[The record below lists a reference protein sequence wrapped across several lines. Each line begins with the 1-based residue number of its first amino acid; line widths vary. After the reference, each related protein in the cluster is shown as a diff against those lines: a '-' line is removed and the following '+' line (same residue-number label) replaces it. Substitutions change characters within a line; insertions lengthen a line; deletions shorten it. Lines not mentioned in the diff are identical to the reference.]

1 MNPTIKRL
9 LAYCA
14 RYPRWLIQAGICLL
28 LATGAEVAGPLLIKL
43 FIDDYLAPRQLVWP
57 AIAAIGAGY
66 LGLQFLSAAGFYLQ
80 SLRFNRIAQAVVQ
93 RLREQVFATA
103 IRLPARYFDKH
114 RSGSLI
120 SRITNDTEAIMNL
133 YVQVIGLLVQKVVL
147 LCGIL
152 ISMALLDLRLML
164 VCVTL
169 LPAVG
174 AVMWLYQKLSV
185 PVVRATRSLLSDINS
200 RLNESLQGMP
210 VIQAMVQER
219 HFARAFAEV
228 NQRHWQAR
236 LKSLKINGILLRP
249 LIDLFYMMVLIGL
262 LALFSYEGLGAQQ
275 ELSGQSA
282 IQVGVLYAFISYLGR
297 MIEPLIEMTNQLN
310 QLQQAMVAGER
321 VFSLLDE
328 ARESTEGE
336 ALLAQG
342 RVSFEGVSFSY
353 DGQQPVLRDLS
364 FSTRPGQMLAL
375 VGHTGSGKSTVISLL
390 MGFYPIGSGIIRF
403 DEHPLE
409 TLSLA
414 AVRRSI
420 GLVQQDPF
428 IFVGTLAENLRLG
441 RDGIDEARLWRA
453 LEEVQLA
460 AFVQSLPAGLDT
472 LMEEGGKNLSAGQ
485 RQLLSFAR
493 ALVGDPRILILDEAT
508 ASVDSQTELALSQAL
523 SAARRGRTT
532 IAIAHRLSTI
542 VDADEI
548 LLLSRGQVGE
558 RGTHGDLMA
567 LGGHYAQLFEM
578 QSQGAWLEEK
588 RA

>member
-1 MNPTIKRL
+1 MWGDAVNPTIKRL

-14 RYPRWLIQAGICLL
+14 RYPRWLVQAGICLL

-57 AIAAIGAGY
+57 PIAAIAAGY
-66 LGLQFLSAAGFYLQ
+66 LGLQVLSAAGFYLQ

-93 RLREQVFATA
+93 TLREQVFATA

-152 ISMALLDLRLML
+152 ISMALLDVRLML
-164 VCVTL
+164 VCACL
-169 LPAVG
+169 LPAVA

-219 HFARAFAEV
+219 HFANAFAEV
-228 NQRHWQAR
+228 NQQHWSAR

-262 LALFSYEGLGAQQ
+262 LALFAREGLSAG
-275 ELSGQSA
+275 GA

-321 VFSLLDE
+321 VFALLDE
-328 ARESTEGE
+328 SRESTQGE
-336 ALLAQG
+336 SPALQG
-342 RVSFEGVSFSY
+342 RVSFDKVSFSY
-353 DGQQPVLRDLS
+353 DGQQQVLREVS
-364 FSTRPGQMLAL
+364 FAARPGQMLAL
-375 VGHTGSGKSTVISLL
+375 VGHTGSGKSTIISLL
-390 MGFYPIGSGIIRF
+390 MGFYPLDQGTIRF
-403 DEHPLE
+403 DDHPMAE
-409 TLSLA
+409 LSLA

-441 RDGIDEARLWRA
+441 RDGIDEARLWQA
-453 LEEVQLA
+453 LTEVQLA
-460 AFVQSLPAGLDT
+460 DFVLSLPEGINT

-508 ASVDSQTELALSQAL
+508 ASVDSQTELALSTAL
-523 SAARRGRTT
+523 AAARRGRTT

-548 LLLSRGQVGE
+548 LLLSRGQVNE
-558 RGTHGDLMA
+558 RGTHGELMTQ
-567 LGGHYAQLFEM
+567 GGHYAQLFEM

>member
-14 RYPRWLIQAGICLL
+14 DYPVWLVQAGVCLL

-43 FIDDYLAPRQLVWP
+43 FIDDYLAPRQLDWP
-57 AIAAIGAGY
+57 VIAALAAGY
-66 LGLQFLSAAGFYLQ
+66 LGLQVLSAAGFYLQ

-103 IRLPARYFDKH
+103 IRLPARYFDQH

-133 YVQVIGLLVQKVVL
+133 YVQVIGLLVQKLVL

-152 ISMALLDLRLML
+152 VSMALLDVRLML
-164 VCVTL
+164 VCAAL
-169 LPAVG
+169 IPAVG

-185 PVVRATRSLLSDINS
+185 PVVRETRSLLSDINS

-210 VIQAMVQER
+210 VIQAMVQEVR
-219 HFARAFAEV
+219 FANAFAEV
-228 NQRHWQAR
+228 NQQHWRAR

-262 LALFSYEGLGAQQ
+262 LALFAHEGLSTG
-275 ELSGQSA
+275 GA

-321 VFSLLDE
+321 VFALQDE
-328 ARESTEGE
+328 ARESTRGASAE
-336 ALLAQG
+336 LAG
-342 RVSFEGVSFSY
+342 RVSFQGVNFSY
-353 DGQQPVLRDLS
+353 DGEQPVLQGVS
-364 FSTRPGQMLAL
+364 FDVAPGQMLAL
-375 VGHTGSGKSTVISLL
+375 VGHTGSGKSTIISLL
-390 MGFYPIGSGIIRF
+390 MGFYPIDGGEIRF
-403 DEHPLE
+403 DERPLS
-409 TLSLA
+409 TLSLS

-441 RDGIDEARLWRA
+441 REGIMDAQLWQA
-453 LEEVQLA
+453 LDEVQLA
-460 AFVQSLPAGLDT
+460 RFVRSLPDGLDT

-548 LLLSRGQVGE
+548 LLLSRGQVIE
-558 RGTHGDLMA
+558 RGSHQGLMA
-567 LGGHYAQLFEM
+567 EQGHYAQLFEM

>member
-14 RYPRWLIQAGICLL
+14 DYPVWLVQAGVCLL

-43 FIDDYLAPRQLVWP
+43 FIDDYLAPRHLDWP
-57 AIAAIGAGY
+57 VIAALAAGY
-66 LGLQFLSAAGFYLQ
+66 LGLQVLSAAGFYLQ

-103 IRLPARYFDKH
+103 IRLPARYFDQH

-133 YVQVIGLLVQKVVL
+133 YVQVIGLLVQKLVL

-152 ISMALLDLRLML
+152 VSMALLDVRLML
-164 VCVTL
+164 VCAAL
-169 LPAVG
+169 IPAVG

-185 PVVRATRSLLSDINS
+185 PVVRETRSLLSDINS

-210 VIQAMVQER
+210 VIQAMVQEVR
-219 HFARAFAEV
+219 FANAFAEV
-228 NQRHWQAR
+228 NQQHWRAR

-262 LALFSYEGLGAQQ
+262 LALFAHEGLSTG
-275 ELSGQSA
+275 GA

-321 VFSLLDE
+321 VFALQDE
-328 ARESTEGE
+328 ARESTRGASAE
-336 ALLAQG
+336 LAG
-342 RVSFEGVSFSY
+342 RVSFQGVNFSY
-353 DGQQPVLRDLS
+353 DGEQPVLQGVS
-364 FSTRPGQMLAL
+364 FDVAPGQMLAL
-375 VGHTGSGKSTVISLL
+375 VGHTGSGKSTIISLL
-390 MGFYPIGSGIIRF
+390 MGFYPIDGGEIRF
-403 DEHPLE
+403 DERPLS
-409 TLSLA
+409 TLSLS

-441 RDGIDEARLWRA
+441 REGIMDAQLWQA
-453 LEEVQLA
+453 LDEVQLA
-460 AFVQSLPAGLDT
+460 RFVRSLPDGLDT

-548 LLLSRGQVGE
+548 LLLSRGQVIE
-558 RGTHGDLMA
+558 RGSHQGLMA
-567 LGGHYAQLFEM
+567 EQGHYAQLFEM
-578 QSQGAWLEEK
+578 QSQGAWREEK

>member
-9 LAYCA
+9 LVYCA
-14 RYPRWLIQAGICLL
+14 DYPVWLVQAGVCLL

-43 FIDDYLAPRQLVWP
+43 FIDDYLAPRHLDWP
-57 AIAAIGAGY
+57 VIAALAAGY
-66 LGLQFLSAAGFYLQ
+66 LGLQVLSAAGFYLQ
-80 SLRFNRIAQAVVQ
+80 SLRFNRIAQGVVQ

-103 IRLPARYFDKH
+103 IRLPARYFDQH

-133 YVQVIGLLVQKVVL
+133 YVQVIGLLVQKLVL

-152 ISMALLDLRLML
+152 ISMALLDVRLML
-164 VCVTL
+164 VCAAL
-169 LPAVG
+169 IPAVG

-185 PVVRATRSLLSDINS
+185 PVVRETRSLLSDINS

-210 VIQAMVQER
+210 VIQAMVQEVR
-219 HFARAFAEV
+219 FANAFAEV
-228 NQRHWQAR
+228 NQQHWGAR

-262 LALFSYEGLGAQQ
+262 LALFAHEGLSTG
-275 ELSGQSA
+275 GA

-321 VFSLLDE
+321 VFTLQDE
-328 ARESTEGE
+328 ARESTRGAS
-336 ALLAQG
+336 ALPAG
-342 RVSFEGVSFSY
+342 RVSFQGVNFSY
-353 DGQQPVLRDLS
+353 DGEQPVLQGVS
-364 FSTRPGQMLAL
+364 FEVAPGQMLAL
-375 VGHTGSGKSTVISLL
+375 VGHTGSGKSTIISLL
-390 MGFYPIGSGIIRF
+390 MGFYPIDGGEIRF
-403 DEHPLE
+403 DEHPLS
-409 TLSLA
+409 TLSLS

-428 IFVGTLAENLRLG
+428 IFVGTLADNLRLG
-441 RDGIDEARLWRA
+441 REGIMDARLWQA

-460 AFVQSLPAGLDT
+460 QFVRSLPDGLAT

-523 SAARRGRTT
+523 AAARRGRTT

-548 LLLSRGQVGE
+548 LLLSRGQVIE
-558 RGTHGDLMA
+558 RGSHQDLMA
-567 LGGHYAQLFEM
+567 RQGHYAQLFEM

>member
-14 RYPRWLIQAGICLL
+14 DYPVWLVQAGVCLL

-43 FIDDYLAPRQLVWP
+43 FIDDYLAPRHLDWP
-57 AIAAIGAGY
+57 VIAALAAGY
-66 LGLQFLSAAGFYLQ
+66 LGLQVLSAAGFYLQ
-80 SLRFNRIAQAVVQ
+80 SLRFNRIAQGVVQ

-103 IRLPARYFDKH
+103 IRLPARYFDQH

-133 YVQVIGLLVQKVVL
+133 YVQVIGLLVQKLVL

-152 ISMALLDLRLML
+152 ISMALLDVRLML
-164 VCVTL
+164 VCAAL
-169 LPAVG
+169 IPAVG

-185 PVVRATRSLLSDINS
+185 PVVRETRSLLSDINS

-210 VIQAMVQER
+210 VIQAMVQEVR
-219 HFARAFAEV
+219 FANAFAEV
-228 NQRHWQAR
+228 NQQHWGAR

-262 LALFSYEGLGAQQ
+262 LALFAHEGLSTG
-275 ELSGQSA
+275 GA

-321 VFSLLDE
+321 VFTLQDE
-328 ARESTEGE
+328 ARESTRG
-336 ALLAQG
+336 ASPLLAG
-342 RVSFEGVSFSY
+342 RVSFQGVNFSY
-353 DGQQPVLRDLS
+353 DGEQPVLQGVS
-364 FSTRPGQMLAL
+364 FEVAPGQMLAL
-375 VGHTGSGKSTVISLL
+375 VGHTGSGKSTIISLL
-390 MGFYPIGSGIIRF
+390 MGFYPIDGGEIGF
-403 DEHPLE
+403 DEHPLS
-409 TLSLA
+409 TLSLS

-428 IFVGTLAENLRLG
+428 IFVGTLADNLRLG
-441 RDGIDEARLWRA
+441 REGIMDARLWQA

-460 AFVQSLPAGLDT
+460 QFVRSLPDGLAT

-493 ALVGDPRILILDEAT
+493 ALVGDPRLLILDEAT

-523 SAARRGRTT
+523 AAARRGRTT

-548 LLLSRGQVGE
+548 LLLSRGQVIE
-558 RGTHGDLMA
+558 RGSHQDLMA
-567 LGGHYAQLFEM
+567 RQGHYAQLFEM

>member
-14 RYPRWLIQAGICLL
+14 SYPRWLVQAGICLL

-43 FIDDYLAPRQLVWP
+43 FIDDYLAPRRLEWGI
-57 AIAAIGAGY
+57 IAALAAGY
-66 LGLQFLSAAGFYLQ
+66 LGLQVLSAAGFYLQ

-152 ISMALLDLRLML
+152 LSMALLDFHLML
-164 VCVTL
+164 VCATL

-219 HFARAFAEV
+219 HFAIAFAGV
-228 NQRHWQAR
+228 NQQHWQAR
-236 LKSLKINGILLRP
+236 IKSLKINGILLRP

-262 LALFSYEGLGAQQ
+262 LALFAHEGLSTAG
-275 ELSGQSA
+275 A

-321 VFSLLDE
+321 VFALLDE
-328 ARESTEGE
+328 TRESTDGE
-336 ALLAQG
+336 VRPLEG
-342 RVSFEGVSFSY
+342 RV
-353 DGQQPVLRDLS
+353 
-364 FSTRPGQMLAL
+364 
-375 VGHTGSGKSTVISLL
+375 
-390 MGFYPIGSGIIRF
+390 RF
-403 DEHPLE
+403 
-409 TLSLA
+409 
-414 AVRRSI
+414 
-420 GLVQQDPF
+420 
-428 IFVGTLAENLRLG
+428 
-441 RDGIDEARLWRA
+441 
-453 LEEVQLA
+453 
-460 AFVQSLPAGLDT
+460 
-472 LMEEGGKNLSAGQ
+472 
-485 RQLLSFAR
+485 
-493 ALVGDPRILILDEAT
+493 
-508 ASVDSQTELALSQAL
+508 
-523 SAARRGRTT
+523 
-532 IAIAHRLSTI
+532 
-542 VDADEI
+542 
-548 LLLSRGQVGE
+548 
-558 RGTHGDLMA
+558 
-567 LGGHYAQLFEM
+567 
-578 QSQGAWLEEK
+578 
-588 RA
+588 